1 MNFYCFVVSFFPVR
15 IYITHATK
23 DLRMIKKLF
32 ATSIYLL
39 SMSSFAC
46 TNAQPTDSV
55 NFCSTFK
62 AAATCYCSASGLPAS
77 MCQNMKMLNARMII
91 VFGSLQ
97 KACEY
102 QHYTS
107 AQDCINNWN
116 CYLQGGIDSNGKLC
130 SSTQR
135 PCE

>member
-1 MNFYCFVVSFFPVR
+1 MNFYHFVVSFFLFELKRNSR
-15 IYITHATK
+15 IK
-23 DLRMIKKLF
+23 DLRMIKKLL
-32 ATSIYLL
+32 ATSIYFF
-39 SMSSFAC
+39 SISGFAC

-55 NFCSTFK
+55 QFCSTFK
-62 AAATCYCSASGLPAS
+62 AAATCYCSASGLPGS
-77 MCQNMKMLNARMII
+77 MCQNMKALSARMII

-97 KACEY
+97 KACEH

-107 AQDCINNWN
+107 AQDCVNNWN

-130 SSTQR
+130 SSTQQ

>member
-1 MNFYCFVVSFFPVR
+1 MNFHRFVVSFFCSNLT
-15 IYITHATK
+15 INHATK
-23 DLRMIKKLF
+23 DLRMIKKLL
-32 ATSIYLL
+32 ATSIYLF
-39 SMSSFAC
+39 SISGFSC
-46 TNAQPTDSV
+46 TNAQPTDSI

-62 AAATCYCSASGLPAS
+62 AAATCYCTASGLPAS
-77 MCQNMKMLNARMII
+77 MCQNMKVLNARMII

-107 AQDCINNWN
+107 TQDCINNWN
-116 CYLQGGIDSNGKLC
+116 CYLQGGKDSNGKLC